1 MKKRGKE
8 DNMNSELAQEKS
20 TDINNRG
27 ACPLCNRPV
36 KTEVECGICS
46 RWFHYKCERTT
57 KERVFKEYPQETHH
71 ICKKDR
77 SN

>member
-27 ACPLCNRPV
+27 ACPLCNRTV

-46 RWFHYKCERTT
+46 RWFHYILYLK
-57 KERVFKEYPQETHH
+57 
-71 ICKKDR
+71 
-77 SN
+77 